1 MNDYFII
8 IAIKMLECKQLMMS
22 RNNGRERKP
31 ADSRK
36 PVSGFVIQ
44 GMQGTGIIQFREGR

>member
-36 PVSGFVIQ
+36 PVSGFVIH
-44 GMQGTGIIQFREGR
+44 GMQGTGIIQFREDR